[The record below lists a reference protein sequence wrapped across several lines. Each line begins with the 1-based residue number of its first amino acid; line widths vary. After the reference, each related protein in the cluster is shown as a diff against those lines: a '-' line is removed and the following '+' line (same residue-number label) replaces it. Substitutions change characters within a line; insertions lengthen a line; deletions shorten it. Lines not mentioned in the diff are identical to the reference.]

1 MVESII
7 LSRHGE
13 SVESARGIEN
23 GDPLRDKGLTET
35 GRAQAQ
41 TLGREIA
48 GDVIDLCIASEF
60 PRTQQTA
67 EIALAGRD
75 LSLEVDADLNDIRY
89 GELEGK
95 NRDEYQAWAH
105 THSITTPLPG
115 GESKVQV
122 ASRMCEAMER
132 ILKRPERYA
141 FVVTHELLVG
151 HLLNAIHGRTP
162 AQPHDDI
169 AYATPYRLSAEEVH
183 NALCLL
189 RDWIGSQELAG

>member
-23 GDPLRDKGLTET
+23 GDPARDKGLTET
-35 GRAQAQ
+35 GQAQAHA
-41 TLGREIA
+41 LGLEIA
-48 GDVIDLCIASEF
+48 RDPIDLCIASEF

-67 EIALAGRD
+67 EIAVAGRD
-75 LSLEVDADLNDIRY
+75 LSVDVDPILNDIRY

-105 THSITTPLPG
+105 AHSITTPLPG
-115 GESKVQV
+115 GESKLQV
-122 ASRMCEAMER
+122 ARRLCEAMER
-132 ILKRPERYA
+132 LLARPERHA

-162 AQPHDDI
+162 AEPHDDI
-169 AYATPYRLSAEEVH
+169 AYARPYRLSAQDVRG
-183 NALCLL
+183 AVRFL
-189 RDWIGSQELAG
+189 REWIESHPNST